1 MYFQL
6 FQLFLGLKDRFHI
19 LKANFH
25 DRTTAHQLCVCVL
38 GGGQVY
44 VLGQSLMSYH
54 TMLELATWF
63 FLTL

>member
-6 FQLFLGLKDRFHI
+6 IQLFLGLKDRFHI
-19 LKANFH
+19 LKANFL
-25 DRTTAHQLCVCVL
+25 DRTTAHQLCVCVCW

-54 TMLELATWF
+54 TMLELAT
-63 FLTL
+63 